1 MPGACERSVNGVA
14 ATSSDPTTGTDSTSR
29 RTSLPTGVF
38 AMRTLYP
45 LLAAAAPVEGRW
57 SGAGQEGSLRSRATR

>member
-1 MPGACERSVNGVA
+1 
-14 ATSSDPTTGTDSTSR
+14 
-29 RTSLPTGVF
+29 
-38 AMRTLYP
+38 MRTLYP